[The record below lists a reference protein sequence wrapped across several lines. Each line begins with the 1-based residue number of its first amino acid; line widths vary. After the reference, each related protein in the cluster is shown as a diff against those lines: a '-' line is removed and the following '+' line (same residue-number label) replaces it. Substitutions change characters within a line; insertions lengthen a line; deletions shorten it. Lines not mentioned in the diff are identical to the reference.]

1 MLNNSNILNID
12 NVDISKDTKL
22 KKICII
28 CYPESLPDT
37 IDNIINSFADAITS
51 FAYILHDKDYTET
64 GELKKPHYHLI
75 MTFNKPMNTSTLLK
89 AFNVGVYRKIRN
101 MNGCIQY
108 LVHKGQLDKTQYS
121 VNDIV
126 AFNID
131 VVNIIEN
138 VNVTGEFELDG
149 LSAILNYIK
158 YNECSLTTLLDYVL
172 KEHLYSVFRANYQ
185 IIKDYLNEMNRSDK
199 TRSNNRFTYV
209 ENDNF

>member
-1 MLNNSNILNID
+1 MVNNSNINLD
-12 NVDISKDTKL
+12 NVDLSTDTKL

-37 IDNIINSFADAITS
+37 IDNVINSFADAITS
-51 FAYILHDKDYTET
+51 FAYILHDRDYNDL
-64 GELKKPHYHLI
+64 GVLKKPHYHLI
-75 MTFNKPMNTSTLLK
+75 MTFNKPMHTSTILK

-138 VNVTGEFELDG
+138 VNLTGEYELDG
-149 LSAILNYIK
+149 LGVILNYIK
-158 YNECSLTTLLDYVL
+158 YNECSFITLLDYVL
-172 KEHLYSVFRANYQ
+172 KEHLYSIFRANYQ
-185 IIKDYLNEMNRSDK
+185 IIKDYLYEMNRIDK
-199 TRSNNRFTYV
+199 TRSNVQVPYID
-209 ENDNF
+209 NDNF

>member
-1 MLNNSNILNID
+1 MTNNSNINLD
-12 NVDISKDTKL
+12 NVDLSNDTKL

-28 CYPESLPDT
+28 CYPESLPDS
-37 IDNIINSFADAITS
+37 IDNVINSFADAITS
-51 FAYILHDKDYTET
+51 FAYILHDKDYNDL

-75 MTFNKPMNTSTLLK
+75 MTFNKPMHTSTILK

-108 LVHKGQLDKTQYS
+108 LVHKGQLEKTQYS

-138 VNVTGEFELDG
+138 INLTGEYELDG
-149 LSAILNYIK
+149 LGVILNYIK
-158 YNECSLTTLLDYVL
+158 YNECSFVTLLDYVL
-172 KEHLYSVFRANYQ
+172 KEHLYAIFRANYQ
-185 IIKDYLNEMNRSDK
+185 IIKDYLSEMNKSDK
-199 TRSNNRFTYV
+199 TRSNILLPYID
-209 ENDNF
+209 NDNF